1 MKICLKQYTRM
12 EEWYPKDSVRII
24 LSQQVTSTSGIV
36 APQTSYFDY
45 VRVKQ
50 FFLAPEI
57 TVPSLICS
65 SGTATMDVDPLAT
78 NITWQL
84 TPSSLFTTSN
94 GVTHTANITR
104 ASGANGLGKITYTF
118 NMPSGESFT
127 ADKEFWVGVPI
138 IRNVSGPRYNQIGAS
153 ATYPAIVDGINPASS
168 YNWNLTPG
176 IFNNYFNPGG
186 LNCYTTWYRAG
197 EYVLTLNAQNTCPGT
212 SATYYYPITVSVGNY
227 LSVIPNP
234 ASDNVQVTVMKTPNI
249 SSTLDSTSSFSTKN
263 IMSSY
268 QDLVK
273 TYTIKIYNNFGT
285 LFYSAKKAGDEFT
298 IPVNNLKDGIYII
311 EANDGKESYK
321 KQLVVRH

>member
-1 MKICLKQYTRM
+1 
-12 EEWYPKDSVRII
+12 
-24 LSQQVTSTSGIV
+24 
-36 APQTSYFDY
+36 
-45 VRVKQ
+45 
-50 FFLAPEI
+50 
-57 TVPSLICS
+57 
-65 SGTATMDVDPLAT
+65 
-78 NITWQL
+78 
-84 TPSSLFTTSN
+84 
-94 GVTHTANITR
+94 
-104 ASGANGLGKITYTF
+104 
-118 NMPSGESFT
+118 
-127 ADKEFWVGVPI
+127 
-138 IRNVSGPRYNQIGAS
+138 
-153 ATYPAIVDGINPASS
+153 VDGINPASS

-234 ASDNVQVTVMKTPNI
+234 ASDNVQVTVVKTPNI